1 VIQHVVHCGPLP
13 AIAGATCTL
22 NPAKPH
28 RDVILDLSGIERSMG
43 LDLAPI
49 VHDLVLVGAYVLL
62 ADGALSRG
70 NKDEPLAKKWHRDI
84 VLRVPVTD
92 PDLWRSASGALV
104 DLLQW
109 ATDDTW
115 HLEFRKGEDGG
126 QLTLNLEAASSDKAS
141 CVALFSGGLDSLA
154 GALRLYDDG
163 EKPVLASHWTTDS
176 GRINREKV
184 VGQLRLD
191 KPRWRFPNVA
201 LHTMR
206 APSGG
211 NAKEYTQRSRGV
223 LYLSLGVGVAL
234 QFGLDRLI
242 VPENGVTSLNLEQ
255 SAQSVGA
262 MRSRTTHPKT
272 IALYRALLTSLGI
285 GVSIETPFFD
295 STKGEVIKEAVA
307 RGGDDLAHLTVSCAH
322 AMWSHSNEP
331 HCGTCSQCVDR
342 RFAGLWAGWD
352 DATEA
357 QQHAVDLFRDPLP
370 AGEAATYSE
379 QYVRF
384 ATDVLEMSRDTFIA
398 RKDVFRAVEDADDP
412 TTELL
417 RIHAVVRRHAEQIS
431 AAITD
436 VWGQN
441 QKDYLAGRLPGDGL
455 LARIGS
461 LGFRKADWLQ
471 CADRIVEVITP
482 GLRKQF
488 ASSQPADEHEFQ
500 IAVDALQTAAR
511 LNLEREFPTVSY
523 ALIGTRPDFSTW
535 ANPDSLEPDLFIE
548 LKLVRTRAQVRKVV
562 DEILADIPKY
572 TQRGRKA
579 LFMVYDNGG
588 FIADDR
594 ALAAPL
600 EAQGE
605 VRVTVLRR

>member
-1 VIQHVVHCGPLP
+1 MIQHIVHCGPLP
-13 AIAGATCTL
+13 ATAGATCIL
-22 NPAKPH
+22 NPLKPK
-28 RDVILDLSGIERSMG
+28 RDVILDLSGIERSTG
-43 LDLAPI
+43 LDVAPV
-49 VHDLVLVGAYVLL
+49 VHDLVVVGAYVLL

-70 NKDEPLAKKWHRDI
+70 DKDDPLAKKWHRDI
-84 VLRVPVTD
+84 VLRVPVND
-92 PDLWRSASGALV
+92 PALWGAASHALV
-104 DLLQW
+104 ELLQW
-109 ATDDTW
+109 ATDDSW
-115 HLEFRKGEDGG
+115 HLEFRKGDDAS
-126 QLTLNLEAASSDKAS
+126 QLTLNLEAASTERAT

-154 GALRLYDDG
+154 GALRLYDEGDR
-163 EKPVLASHWTTDS
+163 PVLASHWTTDS
-176 GRINREKV
+176 GRINREAV
-184 VGQLRLD
+184 VSRLRLA
-191 KPRWRFPNVA
+191 KPGWRFPNAV

-211 NAKEYTQRSRGV
+211 EAKEYTQRSRGV

-234 QFGLDRLI
+234 QFGLDRLV

-272 IALYRALLTSLGI
+272 IALFCALLASLGI

-295 STKGEVIKEAVA
+295 STKGEVIKEAIA
-307 RGGDDLAHLTVSCAH
+307 RGGEDLAQRTVSCAH
-322 AMWSHSNEP
+322 AMWSSSIRP

-352 DATEA
+352 DAKEGA
-357 QQHAVDLFRDPLP
+357 QHSVDLFRDSLP

-379 QYVRF
+379 QYIRF
-384 ATDVLEMSRDTFIA
+384 ATDVLEMSRDMFIR

-412 TTELL
+412 TSELL
-417 RIHAVVRRHAEQIS
+417 RIHSVIGRHAEQINS
-431 AAITD
+431 AITD
-436 VWGQN
+436 VWAVN

-461 LGFRKADWLQ
+461 LVFRKADWLQ
-471 CADRIVEVITP
+471 CAERIIERITP

-488 ASSQPADEHEFQ
+488 ASARPANENAFQ
-500 IAVDALQTAAR
+500 TTVDALQSAAR
-511 LNLEREFPTVSY
+511 LDLEREFPTVSY
-523 ALIGTRPDFSTW
+523 AVIGTRPDFSAW
-535 ANPDSLEPDLFIE
+535 ANPNSAEPDLFIE
-548 LKLVRTRAQVRKVV
+548 LKLVRTKAQVRTVT

-579 LFMVYDNGG
+579 LFLVYDSGG

-594 ALAAPL
+594 AFAAPL
-600 EAQGE
+600 EAMGE
-605 VRVTVLRR
+605 VRIAVLR